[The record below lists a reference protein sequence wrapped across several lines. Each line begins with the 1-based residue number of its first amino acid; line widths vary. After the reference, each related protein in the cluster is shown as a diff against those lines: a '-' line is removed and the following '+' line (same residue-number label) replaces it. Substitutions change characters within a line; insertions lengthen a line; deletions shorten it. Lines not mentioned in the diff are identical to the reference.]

1 MKEKK
6 YVTWP
11 FWLQFLNILYVAKIL
26 LWAIPLKH
34 FDDFASD
41 NWIYTG
47 IAFVIFGIIGIVM
60 SQKKFD
66 FMKKY
71 RTATLV
77 LSSLNVYFIS
87 IHILFYLF
95 IRDIASRF

>member
-1 MKEKK
+1 MNEKK

-11 FWLQFLNILYVAKIL
+11 FWLQFLNILYVARIF
-26 LWAIPLKH
+26 LWAMPHSLIN
-34 FDDFASD
+34 DVASD
-41 NWIYTG
+41 DWINTG
-47 IAFVIFGIIGIVM
+47 ITFLIFGIIGIVV
-60 SQKKFD
+60 SQKKYD

-87 IHILFYLF
+87 FHILFDLF